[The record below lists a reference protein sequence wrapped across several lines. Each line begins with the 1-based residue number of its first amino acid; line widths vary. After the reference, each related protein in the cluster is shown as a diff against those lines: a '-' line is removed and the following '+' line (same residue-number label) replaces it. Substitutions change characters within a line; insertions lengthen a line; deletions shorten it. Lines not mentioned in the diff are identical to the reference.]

1 MSKKNDEISADA
13 YDARFYEQ
21 KKIREAKESLQ
32 ALDNQMTSFKGVLGM
47 PKKERPIITQKMLD
61 KAKKKL
67 KKLQKRQRK
76 QDNQGVT
83 QKFSIEPPVMP
94 KITEEMMDA
103 IRSLYH
109 IVPRDVAL
117 GDIKEANA
125 HDCLVKANKALDDVI
140 NAPVVTESLDV
151 SERPIVCGD
160 GLKPRIIDTKTI
172 EEFIKFRDKM
182 ARLS

>member
-1 MSKKNDEISADA
+1 MRPFITK
-13 YDARFYEQ
+13 
-21 KKIREAKESLQ
+21 
-32 ALDNQMTSFKGVLGM
+32 QM
-47 PKKERPIITQKMLD
+47 ID

-76 QDNQGVT
+76 QDKQGVSNT
-83 QKFSIEPPVMP
+83 ADQWPSDTLDKFLAGQNEPYVINMIKHA

-140 NAPVVTESLDV
+140 NAPVITECLDV
-151 SERPIVCGD
+151 SERPIVCDD

-172 EEFIKFRDKM
+172 EDFIKFRDKM
-182 ARLS
+182 ARPS